1 MVLTRGMCVDA
12 ESLPIMP
19 CGLAAW
25 SYFNDDF
32 DLFLA
37 SGEQLVVSATGLA
50 FKTDLNKRFASKE
63 PITNF
68 NTNATL
74 AGGGTLRN
82 ANNRPAATLADDERF
97 IAWMRTPAL
106 SDFRKLWGR
115 LDGVTLDAGSEIT
128 IGVFNN
134 WDSYTFGGK
143 KRIVLSTSTWLG
155 GANHFL
161 GIAYIVVGCIC
172 LGLAVIFAA
181 LVAVKGRRLGDP
193 KYYSWNKQPV
203 HQQ

>member
-1 MVLTRGMCVDA
+1 
-12 ESLPIMP
+12 MP

-32 DLFLA
+32 IFPAPLI
-37 SGEQLVVSATGLA
+37 VSTDGLA

-68 NTNATL
+68 NTNASL
-74 AGGGTLRN
+74 AGGGTLRT
-82 ANNRPAATLADDERF
+82 ASGAPATTLAQDERF

-115 LDGVTLDAGSEIT
+115 LDGVTLSKGQSVT
-128 IGVFNN
+128 IGVYNN

-161 GIAYIVVGCIC
+161 GVAYIVVGCVC

-193 KYYSWNKQPV
+193 KFYSWNKQ
-203 HQQ
+203 HNS